1 MENKL
6 QYIIQYIWIG
16 VGIGSILGVLLHS
29 YIIERD
35 YKKYIKT
42 PLVEVKYMNNV
53 IYQDTCIVD
62 SIKIYRR

>member
-1 MENKL
+1 MKIKL
-6 QYIIQYIWIG
+6 TYIWIG
-16 VGIGSILGVLLHS
+16 VFIGSMLGVLVHS

-42 PLVEVKYMNNV
+42 PLIEVKYMNNI

>member
-1 MENKL
+1 MKIKL
-6 QYIIQYIWIG
+6 TYIWIG
-16 VGIGSILGVLLHS
+16 VFIGSILGVLLHS

-42 PLVEVKYMNNV
+42 PLVEVKYMNNI

-62 SIKIYRR
+62 SIKNYRR

>member
-1 MENKL
+1 MKNKFTDNL
-6 QYIIQYIWIG
+6 IG
-16 VGIGSILGVLLHS
+16 VFIGSILGVLIYN

-35 YKKYIKT
+35 YKKYVEA
-42 PLVEVKYMNNV
+42 PLIELKYMNNI

>member
-1 MENKL
+1 MKIKL
-6 QYIIQYIWIG
+6 TYIWIG
-16 VGIGSILGVLLHS
+16 VFIGSILGVLLHS

>member
-1 MENKL
+1 MKNKL
-6 QYIIQYIWIG
+6 QYIWIG
-16 VGIGSILGVLLHS
+16 LFVGSILGVLVHS
-29 YIIERD
+29 YVIDRD
-35 YKKYIKT
+35 YKKYVKT

>member
-1 MENKL
+1 MKIKL
-6 QYIIQYIWIG
+6 TYIWIG
-16 VGIGSILGVLLHS
+16 VFIGSILGVLLHS

-53 IYQDTCIVD
+53 IHQDTCIVD

>member
-1 MENKL
+1 MKIKL
-6 QYIIQYIWIG
+6 TYIWIG
-16 VGIGSILGVLLHS
+16 VFIGSMLGVFVHS

-42 PLVEVKYMNNV
+42 PLVEVKYMNNI